1 MHRRVLSDAARRR
14 RVVRQDVPVSQPRRT
29 PGAESGRRLLATL
42 TAFTPERPTPTVA
55 ELAETVGVPA
65 STAYRYV
72 ALLREVGLVEPAGEG
87 NYRLADRVVTLAAA
101 ARAAGDGLAER
112 AADELRVLRDAV
124 GETVLIAR
132 RAGTTAYCIAR
143 EESAHPV
150 RLQFAVGQAMPLHSG
165 SAARVLLAAMPRL
178 DRTRYVDDALPTLPT
193 DRHALLA
200 DDALDTV
207 NTAGFTESYEE
218 VDTGI
223 WGAAAAITRGPHGP
237 VVAALGTAGPLFRL
251 PEDRRATIVSSVR
264 EAARRLS
271 AMLA

>member
-1 MHRRVLSDAARRR
+1 
-14 RVVRQDVPVSQPRRT
+14 VRQDGPVSQPRRT
-29 PGAESGRRLLATL
+29 PGAESGRRLLAAL

-55 ELAETVGVPA
+55 ELADAVGVPA

-87 NYRLADRVVTLAAA
+87 AYRLSDRVTTLAAA

-112 AADELRVLRDAV
+112 AADELAALRDQV
-124 GETVLIAR
+124 DETVLIAR

-165 SAARVLLAAMPRL
+165 SAARVLLAAMPRHE
-178 DRTRYVDDALPTLPT
+178 RARYVEQALAAVPIE
-193 DRHALLA
+193 RHPLLDEA
-200 DDALDTV
+200 ALDQV
-207 NTAGFTESYEE
+207 EQDGFTESYEE
-218 VDTGI
+218 VDAGI
-223 WGAAAAITRGPHGP
+223 WGTAAAITRGAHGP

-251 PEDRRATIVSSVR
+251 DDARRASIVAAVR
-264 EAARRLS
+264 ASARRLS
-271 AMLA
+271 ASLA